1 MHKRVS
7 TIALIGLLAVLSVS
21 AWAES
26 SSVSKMALVTIEA
39 NAEATA
45 SPAAVW
51 TALTEPDKAQSWC
64 PYWKDA
70 QNAMPLTSV
79 GATIGYKDEYGN
91 AGQSVVLY
99 ADAGKEL
106 RLAHVPSDGS
116 YVCQVKIQ
124 LTPKG
129 SGTAIHVTE
138 QYSDA
143 LDVPLDKDTAAASK
157 KSIDEYLGALV
168 RVADGK

>member
-1 MHKRVS
+1 MKK
-7 TIALIGLLAVLSVS
+7 IVS
-21 AWAES
+21 AFVLVVLVAAMSMSASAGS
-26 SSVSKMALVTIEA
+26 STVSKMALVTIEA
-39 NAEATA
+39 SADASA

-51 TALTEPDKAQSWC
+51 TALTDPDKAQSWC

-70 QNAMPLTSV
+70 QNAMPLSSV
-79 GATIGYKDEYGN
+79 GATISYEDEYGN

-116 YVCQVKIQ
+116 YMCQVKIQ

-129 SGTAIHVTE
+129 SGTTIHVTE

-157 KSIDEYLGALV
+157 KSIDTYLAALV